1 MSFGVGR
8 DGLDGFSDPVGDLG
22 TVVDRLADL
31 DPARMVDAEL
41 GPDLLRFA
49 RHRSRE
55 DAVFAIWTLAAVRRG
70 VGVEDGYVDTIGWLA
85 WKTGKSRAELRRV
98 VRMAELCE
106 LLPATGAAWRE
117 GRITTTAVEMIA
129 GARVANCDD
138 ELVVMEAEFL
148 DRAMRGDHKSL
159 QRLTQH
165 FRACARADGSKPEQ
179 PDGVTVADVGDRI

>member
-41 GPDLLRFA
+41 GTDLLRFA

-55 DAVFAIWTLAAVRRG
+55 DAVFAIWTLAAVRRQ
-70 VGVEDGYVDTIGWLA
+70 VGVSDGYADTIGWLS
-85 WKTGKSRAELRRV
+85 WKTGKPRAELGRI
-98 VRMAELCE
+98 VRLAELCE
-106 LLPATGAAWRE
+106 LLPETGRLWQD

-129 GARVANCDD
+129 G
-138 ELVVMEAEFL
+138 
-148 DRAMRGDHKSL
+148 
-159 QRLTQH
+159 
-165 FRACARADGSKPEQ
+165 
-179 PDGVTVADVGDRI
+179 